1 MSIIRDL
8 STFKS
13 NNIIFDHNS
22 ILYSA
27 DKVSFLFLQTPIC
40 TVQHIDRATL
50 YITCDEDLCR
60 ASEAIDSAYLINNT
74 SYEAFLTACQ
84 NTKQSLHFNI
94 NGHRN
99 LLKIYSN
106 TAINISMPCKIKLI
120 LQPILSNL
128 GIRWTFTQHKVIE
141 DYIEEIEELKEQQA
155 FDTACCLDN
164 ELNLVS
170 LPITII

>member
-8 STFKS
+8 SAFKA

-27 DKVSFLFLQTPIC
+27 DKMSFLFLQTPIC
-40 TVQHIDRATL
+40 TVQHIDGAML
-50 YITCDEDLCR
+50 YITCDVGLCR
-60 ASEAIDSAYLINNT
+60 VIDAIDSAYLIHNT

-94 NGHRN
+94 DGQRN
-99 LLKIYSN
+99 LLKIYSKS
-106 TAINISMPCKIKLI
+106 TINISMPCKIKLI
-120 LQPILSNL
+120 LQPILSKH

-141 DYIEEIEELKEQQA
+141 DYIEEIEELKELQQ

-170 LPITII
+170 LPINIC